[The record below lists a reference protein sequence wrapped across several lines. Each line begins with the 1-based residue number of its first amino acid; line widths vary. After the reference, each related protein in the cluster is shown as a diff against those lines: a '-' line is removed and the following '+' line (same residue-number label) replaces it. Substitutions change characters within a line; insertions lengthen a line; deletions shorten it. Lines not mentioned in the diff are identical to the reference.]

1 MPPRTA
7 RHPAPVRRRRAP
19 EEEGGAEESEGGGME
34 RWLVTYADMVTLLM
48 VLFIVMFSMSHV
60 DANKYEQLK
69 QGLANGFGRASQILS
84 GESPMLDDQ
93 GPVSSGADIMDNTL
107 ISNMPASVA
116 AKIKKAVAQAQQQ
129 ANERTYADAQA
140 QVKSLL
146 ALWHKMQKALAK
158 QGLQDD
164 VQAAIDERGLVVS
177 LVSRHVVF
185 RANVADLTPRGQ
197 RIVDTVA
204 PVLHAITDPI
214 EIDGHTNQVKVKP
227 KYYPTDWELSAA
239 RAVNVLR
246 RLNEVDGI
254 PDRRLSA
261 TGFGHTKPLEPPSTP
276 GSQQINK
283 RVDIV
288 VLSQAPA
295 ETRALYQQVQQ
306 DLQKQ
311 QNQTQTG
318 GQP

>member
-1 MPPRTA
+1 MPPKTA
-7 RHPAPVRRRRAP
+7 RRPESVRRRRTREEEP
-19 EEEGGAEESEGGGME
+19 EEHEGGME

-69 QGLANGFGRASQILS
+69 EGLANGFGRASQILS

-93 GPVSSGADIMDNTL
+93 GPVSSGSDVMDNSL
-107 ISNMPASVA
+107 ITNMPASEA
-116 AKIKKAVAQAQQQ
+116 AKIKSAVAQAQQQ

-146 ALWHKMQKALAK
+146 ALWHKMQQALAK

-185 RANVADLTPRGQ
+185 RANVADLTARGQ
-197 RIVDTVA
+197 RIVDTIA
-204 PVLHAITDPI
+204 PVLRTIKEPI
-214 EIDGHTNQVKVKP
+214 EVDGHTNQVKVKP

-246 RLNEVDGI
+246 RLNETDGI

-261 TGFGHTKPLEPPSTP
+261 TGFGHTKPLEDPSIA
-276 GSQQINK
+276 GSQKINK

>member
-7 RHPAPVRRRRAP
+7 RRPEPVRRRRAP
-19 EEEGGAEESEGGGME
+19 EEEPDESEGGGME
-34 RWLVTYADMVTLLM
+34 RWLGTYADMVTLLM

-69 QGLANGFGRASQILS
+69 EGLANGFGRASQILS

-93 GPVSSGADIMDNTL
+93 GPVSSGSDIMDNTL
-107 ISNMPASVA
+107 ISTMPASEA
-116 AKIKKAVAQAQQQ
+116 AKIKSAVAKAQQQ
-129 ANERTYADAQA
+129 ANERTYADAEA

-146 ALWHKMQKALAK
+146 GLWHKMQRALAK

-204 PVLHAITDPI
+204 PVLRTIAEPI
-214 EIDGHTNQVKVKP
+214 EVDGHTNQVKVKP
-227 KYYPTDWELSAA
+227 KYYPTDWELSSA
-239 RAVNVLR
+239 RAITALR
-246 RLNEVDGI
+246 YLQEEDGLPNHRLTA
-254 PDRRLSA
+254 SA
-261 TGFGHTKPLEPPSTP
+261 FGHTKPLVDPRTP
-276 GSQQINK
+276 GSQAVNK

-288 VLSQAPA
+288 VLSQVPA
-295 ETRALYQQVQQ
+295 ETREKLSQIANELQPQPTGAVQ
-306 DLQKQ
+306 
-311 QNQTQTG
+311 G
-318 GQP
+318 GTS

>member
-1 MPPRTA
+1 MAPRTA
-7 RHPAPVRRRRAP
+7 RHPEPVRRRRAP
-19 EEEGGAEESEGGGME
+19 EEEPDESEGGGME

-69 QGLANGFGRASQILS
+69 EGLANGFGRASQILS

-93 GPVSSGADIMDNTL
+93 GPVSSGSDIMDNTL
-107 ISNMPASVA
+107 ISNMPASEA
-116 AKIKKAVAQAQQQ
+116 AKIKSAVAKAQQQ
-129 ANERTYADAQA
+129 ANERTYADAEA

-146 ALWHKMQKALAK
+146 GLWHKMQRALAK

-197 RIVDTVA
+197 RIIDTVA
-204 PVLHAITDPI
+204 PVLRTIAEPI
-214 EIDGHTNQVKVKP
+214 EVDGHTNQVKVKP

-246 RLNEVDGI
+246 RLNEADGI

-261 TGFGHTKPLEPPSTP
+261 TGFGHTKPLEDPSTP

-311 QNQTQTG
+311 QNTTQTG

>member
-1 MPPRTA
+1 MPPKTA
-7 RHPAPVRRRRAP
+7 RRPESVRRRRTREEEP
-19 EEEGGAEESEGGGME
+19 EEHEGGME

-69 QGLANGFGRASQILS
+69 EGLANGFGRASQILS

-93 GPVSSGADIMDNTL
+93 GPVSSGSDIMDNSL
-107 ISNMPASVA
+107 ITNMPASEA
-116 AKIKKAVAQAQQQ
+116 AKIKSAVAQAQQQ
-129 ANERTYADAQA
+129 ANERTFADAQA

-146 ALWHKMQKALAK
+146 ALWHKMQQALAK

-185 RANVADLTPRGQ
+185 RANVADLTARGQ
-197 RIVDTVA
+197 RIVDTIA
-204 PVLHAITDPI
+204 PVLRTIKEPI
-214 EIDGHTNQVKVKP
+214 EVDGHTNQVKVKP

-246 RLNEVDGI
+246 RLNETDGI

-261 TGFGHTKPLEPPSTP
+261 TGFGHTKPLEDPSIA
-276 GSQQINK
+276 GSQKINK

>member
-1 MPPRTA
+1 
-7 RHPAPVRRRRAP
+7 
-19 EEEGGAEESEGGGME
+19 ME

-69 QGLANGFGRASQILS
+69 EGLANGFGRASQILS

-93 GPVSSGADIMDNTL
+93 GPVSSGSDVMDNSL
-107 ISNMPASVA
+107 ISNMPASEA
-116 AKIKKAVAQAQQQ
+116 AKIKSAVAKAQQQ
-129 ANERTYADAQA
+129 ANERTYADAQS

-185 RANVADLTPRGQ
+185 HANIADLTTRGQ

-204 PVLHAITDPI
+204 PVLRGIKEPI
-214 EIDGHTNQVKVKP
+214 EVDGHTNQVKVKP
-227 KYYPTDWELSAA
+227 KYYPTDWELSSA

-261 TGFGHTKPLEPPSTP
+261 TGFGHTKPLEDPSTP

-295 ETRALYQQVQQ
+295 ETRELYQQVQQ
-306 DLQKQ
+306 DLQKHQ
-311 QNQTQTG
+311 DQTTTG